1 MKEIDEARY
10 GERVQL
16 ELPLLRHL
24 HLLTNMEVLGTALLG
39 LYRGFFTKAWL
50 IKLMVIED

>member
-24 HLLTNMEVLGTALLG
+24 HLLTNMEVLGTALLS